1 MRPFL
6 AMLLALCG
14 CLTVEA
20 GECANGQ
27 CRIER
32 VRIVQRGENA
42 VRHVVRRVFVRR

>member
-1 MRPFL
+1 MRPIL
-6 AMLLALCG
+6 AMLSVLAA

-20 GECANGQ
+20 GDCASGQ

-42 VRHVVRRVFVRR
+42 ERHVVRRVFVRR

>member
-6 AMLLALCG
+6 AMLFVLAA

-20 GECANGQ
+20 GDCANGQ

-42 VRHVVRRVFVRR
+42 ARRVVRRVIVRR